1 MPNSLPKQKKKTRSA
16 DETVKSLVMPLKI
29 CTLGR
34 IIGGFI
40 PWGFI
45 TEGEAC
51 HHPIQKDKKSD
62 RV

>member
-1 MPNSLPKQKKKTRSA
+1 
-16 DETVKSLVMPLKI
+16 MPLKI

-40 PWGFI
+40 PEGFI
-45 TEGEAC
+45 TEDEAC